1 VNQNDS
7 EKIFEGYL
15 ELTEYYVR
23 VMTTNTPVA
32 PKDQTQRI
40 SVDITDIRQRIESC
54 RTDSAWSE
62 LSLTGKIRS
71 LLIDRLDQLEG
82 REERIDVLIQKLEQ
96 ELSQ

>member
-1 VNQNDS
+1 MNQNDS
-7 EKIFEGYL
+7 GKISEGYL

-23 VMTTNTPVA
+23 VMSAIKPVA

-40 SVDITDIRQRIESC
+40 SVDITDIRERIESC

-71 LLIDRLDQLEG
+71 LLIDRLEQLEG
-82 REERIDVLIQKLEQ
+82 REERIDILIQKLEQ